1 MCVTTTVSPTLLAW
15 VWAWVFLLYSAV
27 FTRLFFSLQIVEY
40 VCHNYGIPHFVG
52 LGVGLGANVLV
63 RLSIRR

>member
-1 MCVTTTVSPTLLAW
+1 MCVTQLTTTVSPTLLAW
-15 VWAWVFLLYSAV
+15 VFYFYSAIL
-27 FTRLFFSLQIVEY
+27 TWLFFPIQIVEY